1 MALGDKG
8 GDETV
13 AFTVESFC
21 SEMALIGCARGARLC
36 EVTDVI
42 RLGPSP
48 VCEFDRP
55 CIMVIPS

>member
-13 AFTVESFC
+13 VFRVESFC
-21 SEMALIGCARGARLC
+21 FKMALIGCARGARLC
-36 EVTDVI
+36 EVVDVVW
-42 RLGPSP
+42 LGPSP
-48 VCEFDRP
+48 VCELDWP